1 MHIAVKTARIIIC
14 TEEDTGM
21 IETAYLKDHL
31 CVKHPVNPN
40 ILYCFLIFFLTFVEK
55 LELKNSKLGHHS
67 MIIYIVIVE

>member
-21 IETAYLKDHL
+21 IETSYLKDHL

-40 ILYCFLIFFLTFVEK
+40 ILYCLLFFVRILTLK
-55 LELKNSKLGHHS
+55 LELKNSKLGYHS
-67 MIIYIVIVE
+67 MIIYIVILK